1 MKWGFLVL
9 DGLSQKP
16 FRVLLKSGGIQR
28 PRRLRISV
36 DVFISLP
43 QIEFRSIIFL
53 ISFVNRTI
61 SEGYLCPKTSS
72 LYEERVSSKLYP
84 IV

>member
-1 MKWGFLVL
+1 MKWWVSRFRWFMT
-9 DGLSQKP
+9 KP
-16 FRVLLKSGGIQR
+16 FCVLLKSGGIQR
-28 PRRLRISV
+28 RRRLRISV

-72 LYEERVSSKLYP
+72 LYEEKVTSKLYP